1 MTKKQKRHIIATVGT
16 VLFMLLVFLVLWFA
30 RMIAILPEQEEGIEV
45 AFGNV
50 EDAGGYMPEQSETLP
65 MPTPETTVPEQPSA
79 PSDNELITQED
90 PEAIALRK
98 AREEAERKRQ
108 QAEAEERRRQRE
120 EQARLEEERRAREAA
135 EAERHAKEAEA
146 IARAQ
151 GMGALFGQTGN
162 TSGSGDGQG
171 NGQKGNPIGH
181 GSVGSRDGRIGGL
194 AGRNIRNGKLP
205 EPTCEFQH
213 YGVVVVKIRLDKEG
227 NVISAVSTTGTNTSD
242 QAMIQCAINAIK
254 NTKWTAGEGESIGT
268 ITYTFNMN

>member
-98 AREEAERKRQ
+98 AREEAERKCQ

-135 EAERHAKEAEA
+135 EAEAQRKAQEL
-146 IARAQ
+146 IA
-151 GMGALFGQTGN
+151 GKFNGAGAGTNGD
-162 TSGSGDGQG
+162 GSGDGQG
-171 NGQKGNPIGH
+171 SGHKGNPAGKGH
-181 GSVGSRDGRIGGL
+181 GSDGGNSWSL
-194 AGRNIRNGKLP
+194 AGRDLKAMPKPSNQFNQEGTVVLEIRVNSEGRVVNVVDKLEGTVSDKATRKLAIEAAYKAMFSELVGANEQIGKV
-205 EPTCEFQH
+205 TYIF
-213 YGVVVVKIRLDKEG
+213 RL
-227 NVISAVSTTGTNTSD
+227 N
-242 QAMIQCAINAIK
+242 
-254 NTKWTAGEGESIGT
+254 
-268 ITYTFNMN
+268 